1 MTLFIVVVA
10 ESNVIVVKE
19 AIFRYSLLNGRTQR
33 RDSLKWYEEVGEVKQ
48 VHEHLI
54 AFTMDSQE

>member
-1 MTLFIVVVA
+1 MTLFTVVA
-10 ESNVIVVKE
+10 AGSFVIVVNE
-19 AIFRYSLLNGRTQR
+19 VIIRHTLLNGRTQR
-33 RDSLKWYEEVGEVKQ
+33 RHSLKWYEEVGEVKQ